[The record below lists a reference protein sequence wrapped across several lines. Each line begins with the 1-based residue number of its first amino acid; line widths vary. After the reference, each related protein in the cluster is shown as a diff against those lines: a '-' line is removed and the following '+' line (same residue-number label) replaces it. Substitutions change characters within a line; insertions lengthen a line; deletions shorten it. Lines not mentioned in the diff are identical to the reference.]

1 VKDSNIAD
9 LTSDLN
15 FAVESGA
22 ASTTYQQFPASSVS
36 SSSMIFQVQVPSENI
51 VLGRDP
57 LLRSSIE
64 FTMTVRNVVAST
76 TEAGK
81 YLNYGLT
88 DSFMPFPL
96 SSLMTTA
103 TAQINNTTTSVN
115 LQDVLPQFQRLNN
128 DALTQKYNNMTP
140 CMPDQ
145 NYAQYSD
152 AAKTNSNCMGSYSN
166 AGYNNALVPRGAF
179 PVEITYKQYNP
190 SPFDTATPPVARD
203 NTIPVATG
211 DIANTSQDVGNYCVI
226 TIKAVVSEPLFLS
239 PFTWCEPEHNAQGLL
254 GINNMNFNFSMDST
268 MKRLWSTSQLQS
280 SVSVYD
286 AASKAGSHYTTM
298 TAGIDGGNLFSEQ
311 PSLLFK
317 FLSTQPSDKVE
328 TKNVCPYMD
337 FPRYLTSQANTTS
350 VASNSS
356 VTLTS
361 SNLQINQIPDKFVI
375 CVRKPMTSQGLGD
388 SNSFLAIESVSLNFN
403 NQSGLL
409 SSASKQDLWRM
420 SQENGSE
427 QSWYE
432 FCGQAFDNNAG
443 GLSTPGLVQTVGSL
457 LVISPPRDMSLPD
470 YLTSG
475 SLGNFNLQFSISVK
489 NYSSGTITPEICVIA
504 VNSGLFVTQQGVS
517 SVYTGILTKEAV
529 LNAKD
534 KEPVPSKQV
543 ERLVGGKL
551 GNKHLASIAKGVGK
565 DAVRRVH
572 EEVNG
577 GSMGVHASGGGLSG
591 LY

>member
-1 VKDSNIAD
+1 MSSFRTVLVKDSNIAD
-9 LTSDLN
+9 LTSELN

-64 FTMTVRNVVAST
+64 FTMTVSNVPT
-76 TEAGK
+76 GQK
-81 YLNYGLT
+81 YLNYGLS

-128 DALTQKYNNMTP
+128 DVLTQKYNNMTP
-140 CMPDQ
+140 CMPDM
-145 NYAQYSD
+145 NYAQYADMVNTS
-152 AAKTNSNCMGSYSN
+152 SNVMGAYSN
-166 AGYNNALVPRGAF
+166 AGYNNGLVPRGAF
-179 PVEITYKQYNP
+179 PAEITYTQYDLSTNLP
-190 SPFDTATPPVARD
+190 IDPADD
-203 NTIPVATG
+203 NNISK
-211 DIANTSQDVGNYCVI
+211 DDVNYCVI
-226 TIKAVVSEPLFLS
+226 TVKAIVSEPLFLS

-254 GINNMNFNFSMDST
+254 GVNNMNFNFSMDST
-268 MKRLWSTSQLQS
+268 MKRLWSSANLQS
-280 SVSVYD
+280 TDPNAPYYTVM
-286 AASKAGSHYTTM
+286 KAG
-298 TAGIDGGNLFSEQ
+298 INGGNLFAES

-337 FPRYLTSQANTTS
+337 FPRYLTSQANATDIVAGGTS
-350 VASNSS
+350 
-356 VTLTS
+356 TLTS

-388 SNSFLAIESVSLNFN
+388 SNSFLAIKSVSLNFN

-409 SSASKQDLWRM
+409 SSASQQDLWRM

-432 FCGQAFDNNAG
+432 FSGQAYDNNAG
-443 GLSTPGLVQTVGSL
+443 GTGAGIVQTVGSL
-457 LVISPPRDMSLPD
+457 LVISPPKDMSLPD

-475 SLGNFNLQFSISVK
+475 SLGNFNLQFSVSVK
-489 NYSSGTITPEICVIA
+489 NNAAEDIRPEICVIA

-517 SVYTGILTKEAV
+517 SIYTGVLTREAV
-529 LNAKD
+529 LNAKS
-534 KEPVPSKQV
+534 KEAVPSKQV
-543 ERLVGGKL
+543 ERIVGGKL
-551 GNKHLASIAKGVGK
+551 CQKHLSSVAKGIGK
-565 DAVRRVH
+565 DSLKRIND
-572 EEVNG
+572 EVNG
-577 GSMGVHASGGGLSG
+577 GSHLSAGGSGGLNG

>member
-1 VKDSNIAD
+1 MSSFRTVLVKDSNIAD
-9 LTSDLN
+9 LTSELN

-64 FTMTVRNVVAST
+64 FTMTVSDVPVG
-76 TEAGK
+76 EK
-81 YLNYGLT
+81 YLNYGLS

-128 DALTQKYNNMTP
+128 DVLTQKYNNMTP
-140 CMPDQ
+140 CMPDM
-145 NYAQYSD
+145 NYAQYADMVNTS
-152 AAKTNSNCMGSYSN
+152 SNVMGAYSN
-166 AGYNNALVPRGAF
+166 AGYNNGLVPRGAF
-179 PVEITYKQYNP
+179 PAEITYTQYDLSTNHP
-190 SPFDTATPPVARD
+190 IDPADD
-203 NTIPVATG
+203 NNISK
-211 DIANTSQDVGNYCVI
+211 DDDNYCVI
-226 TIKAVVSEPLFLS
+226 TVKAIVSEPLFLS

-254 GINNMNFNFSMDST
+254 GVNNMNFNFSMDST
-268 MKRLWSTSQLQS
+268 MKRLWSSANLQS
-280 SVSVYD
+280 TDPNAPYYTVM
-286 AASKAGSHYTTM
+286 KAG
-298 TAGIDGGNLFSEQ
+298 INGGNLFAES

-337 FPRYLTSQANTTS
+337 FPRYLTSQANATDIVAGGTS
-350 VASNSS
+350 
-356 VTLTS
+356 TLTS

-388 SNSFLAIESVSLNFN
+388 SNSFLAIKSVSLNFN

-409 SSASKQDLWRM
+409 SSASQQDLWRM

-432 FCGQAFDNNAG
+432 FSGQAYDNNAG
-443 GLSTPGLVQTVGSL
+443 GTGAGIVQTVGSL
-457 LVISPPRDMSLPD
+457 LVISPPKDMSLPD

-475 SLGNFNLQFSISVK
+475 SLGNFNLQFSVSVK
-489 NYSSGTITPEICVIA
+489 NNAAEDIRPEICVIA

-517 SVYTGILTKEAV
+517 SIYTGVLTREAV
-529 LNAKD
+529 LNAKS
-534 KEPVPSKQV
+534 KEAVPSKQV
-543 ERLVGGKL
+543 ERIVGGKL
-551 GNKHLASIAKGVGK
+551 SQKHLSSIAKGIGK
-565 DAVRRVH
+565 DSLKRIND
-572 EEVNG
+572 EVNG
-577 GSMGVHASGGGLSG
+577 GSHLSAGGLNG